1 MGMTLVQVSFY
12 LRLMEAFIMLF
23 ENTKTIQT
31 RSLPSKLVL
40 SRTLAS
46 MLVTLSLAATPL
58 TSWSQDE
65 GTAVKMSES
74 GICHD
79 ASSRHY
85 ERVKNFK
92 PYQSMQECLDAGGRK
107 PKK

>member
-1 MGMTLVQVSFY
+1 MS
-12 LRLMEAFIMLF
+12 F
-23 ENTKTIQT
+23 ENAQTIQT
-31 RSLPSKLVL
+31 RLLPSKSVL
-40 SRTLAS
+40 SKTVAS
-46 MLVTLSLAATPL
+46 VLVTLSLAAAPL

-65 GTAVKMSES
+65 ASAVKMSES

-79 ASSRHY
+79 VSSRHY

>member
-1 MGMTLVQVSFY
+1 
-12 LRLMEAFIMLF
+12 MLF
-23 ENTKTIQT
+23 ENARSIQT
-31 RSLPSKLVL
+31 RLISSKK
-40 SRTLAS
+40 LAS
-46 MLVTLSLAATPL
+46 VLVTLSLASMPL

-65 GTAVKMSES
+65 EVTVKLSTS

-92 PYQSMQECLDAGGRK
+92 PYESLQECLDSGGRA

>member
-1 MGMTLVQVSFY
+1 M
-12 LRLMEAFIMLF
+12 
-23 ENTKTIQT
+23 
-31 RSLPSKLVL
+31 
-40 SRTLAS
+40 
-46 MLVTLSLAATPL
+46 PL

-65 GTAVKMSES
+65 GVTVKLSTS

-92 PYQSMQECLDAGGRK
+92 PYESLQECLDNGGRV

>member
-1 MGMTLVQVSFY
+1 
-12 LRLMEAFIMLF
+12 MLF
-23 ENTKTIQT
+23 ENTRSIQS
-31 RSLPSKLVL
+31 RLISSKK
-40 SRTLAS
+40 LAS
-46 MLVTLSLAATPL
+46 VLVTLSLASMPM
-58 TSWSQDE
+58 TSWSQEE
-65 GTAVKMSES
+65 GVAVKMSTS

-92 PYQSMQECLDAGGRK
+92 PYESMQECLDNGGRA

>member
-1 MGMTLVQVSFY
+1 MFS
-12 LRLMEAFIMLF
+12 
-23 ENTKTIQT
+23 ENARSIQT
-31 RSLPSKLVL
+31 RLISSKK
-40 SRTLAS
+40 LAS
-46 MLVTLSLAATPL
+46 VLVTLCLVSMPL

-65 GTAVKMSES
+65 GVAVKLSTS

-85 ERVKNFK
+85 ERVKNFT
-92 PYQSMQECLDAGGRK
+92 PYESMQQCLDNGGRA

>member
-1 MGMTLVQVSFY
+1 MS
-12 LRLMEAFIMLF
+12 F
-23 ENTKTIQT
+23 ENAQTIQT
-31 RSLPSKLVL
+31 RLLPSKSVL
-40 SRTLAS
+40 SKTVAS
-46 MLVTLSLAATPL
+46 VLVTLSLAATPL

-65 GTAVKMSES
+65 GSAVKMSDS

-79 ASSRHY
+79 VSSRHY

-107 PKK
+107 PKN

>member
-1 MGMTLVQVSFY
+1 
-12 LRLMEAFIMLF
+12 MLF
-23 ENTKTIQT
+23 ENTRSIQT
-31 RSLPSKLVL
+31 RLISSKK
-40 SRTLAS
+40 LAS
-46 MLVTLSLAATPL
+46 VLVTLSLASMPM
-58 TSWSQDE
+58 TSWSQEE
-65 GTAVKMSES
+65 GVAVKMSTS

-92 PYQSMQECLDAGGRK
+92 PYESMQECLDNGGRA

>member
-1 MGMTLVQVSFY
+1 V
-12 LRLMEAFIMLF
+12 
-23 ENTKTIQT
+23 
-31 RSLPSKLVL
+31 KL
-40 SRTLAS
+40 ST
-46 MLVTLSLAATPL
+46 
-58 TSWSQDE
+58 
-65 GTAVKMSES
+65 S

-92 PYQSMQECLDAGGRK
+92 PYGSMQECLDNGGRV

>member
-1 MGMTLVQVSFY
+1 MS
-12 LRLMEAFIMLF
+12 F
-23 ENTKTIQT
+23 ENAQTIQT
-31 RSLPSKLVL
+31 RLLPSKSVL
-40 SRTLAS
+40 SKTVAS
-46 MLVTLSLAATPL
+46 VLVTLSLAATPL

-65 GTAVKMSES
+65 GSAVKMSDS

-79 ASSRHY
+79 VSSRHY

>member
-1 MGMTLVQVSFY
+1 
-12 LRLMEAFIMLF
+12 MLSK
-23 ENTKTIQT
+23 NTRSIQT
-31 RSLPSKLVL
+31 RLISSKK
-40 SRTLAS
+40 LAS
-46 MLVTLSLAATPL
+46 VLVTLSLASMPL
-58 TSWSQDE
+58 TSWSQED
-65 GTAVKMSES
+65 GVAVKMSTS

-92 PYQSMQECLDAGGRK
+92 PYESMQECLDNGGRA

>member
-1 MGMTLVQVSFY
+1 MS
-12 LRLMEAFIMLF
+12 F
-23 ENTKTIQT
+23 ENTRAIQT
-31 RSLPSKLVL
+31 RSLLSKASASVLV
-40 SRTLAS
+40 AF
-46 MLVTLSLAATPL
+46 SLATMPL

-65 GTAVKMSES
+65 GNTVKKSES

-92 PYQSMQECLDAGGRK
+92 SYDSMQACLDDGGRK

>member
-1 MGMTLVQVSFY
+1 
-12 LRLMEAFIMLF
+12 MLF
-23 ENTKTIQT
+23 ENTRSIQT
-31 RSLPSKLVL
+31 RLISSKK
-40 SRTLAS
+40 LAS
-46 MLVTLSLAATPL
+46 VLVTLSLASMPM
-58 TSWSQDE
+58 TSWSQEE
-65 GTAVKMSES
+65 GVAVKMSAS

-92 PYQSMQECLDAGGRK
+92 PYESMQECLDNGGRA

>member
-1 MGMTLVQVSFY
+1 
-12 LRLMEAFIMLF
+12 MLF
-23 ENTKTIQT
+23 ENTRSIQT
-31 RSLPSKLVL
+31 RLISSKK
-40 SRTLAS
+40 LAS
-46 MLVTLSLAATPL
+46 VLVTLSLASMPL
-58 TSWSQDE
+58 TSWSQD
-65 GTAVKMSES
+65 GGVAVKLSTS

-92 PYQSMQECLDAGGRK
+92 PYESMQECLDNGGRA

>member
-1 MGMTLVQVSFY
+1 M
-12 LRLMEAFIMLF
+12 
-23 ENTKTIQT
+23 
-31 RSLPSKLVL
+31 
-40 SRTLAS
+40 
-46 MLVTLSLAATPL
+46 PL

-65 GTAVKMSES
+65 GVTVKLSTS

-92 PYQSMQECLDAGGRK
+92 PYESLQDCLDSGGRT

>member
-1 MGMTLVQVSFY
+1 MFS
-12 LRLMEAFIMLF
+12 
-23 ENTKTIQT
+23 ENARSIQT
-31 RSLPSKLVL
+31 RLISSKKLASVLVAL
-40 SRTLAS
+40 SLAS
-46 MLVTLSLAATPL
+46 MPL

-65 GTAVKMSES
+65 AVTVKLSAS

-79 ASSRHY
+79 ASSQHF

-92 PYQSMQECLDAGGRK
+92 PYASMQECLDSGGRA

>member
-1 MGMTLVQVSFY
+1 MS
-12 LRLMEAFIMLF
+12 F
-23 ENTKTIQT
+23 ENSQTIQT
-31 RSLPSKLVL
+31 RFVL
-40 SRTLAS
+40 SKILAS
-46 MLVTLSLAATPL
+46 ALVTLTLVSTPL

-65 GTAVKMSES
+65 GNSVKMTES

-79 ASSRHY
+79 VSSRHY

-92 PYQSMQECLDAGGRK
+92 PYESMQECLDAGGRK

>member
-1 MGMTLVQVSFY
+1 MDMTLVQVSFY

-23 ENTKTIQT
+23 ENAKTIQT

-65 GTAVKMSES
+65 GSAVKMSES

>member
-1 MGMTLVQVSFY
+1 
-12 LRLMEAFIMLF
+12 MLF
-23 ENTKTIQT
+23 ENTRSIQT
-31 RSLPSKLVL
+31 RLISSKK
-40 SRTLAS
+40 LAS
-46 MLVTLSLAATPL
+46 LLVTLSLASMPL
-58 TSWSQDE
+58 TSWSQEE
-65 GTAVKMSES
+65 GGAVKMSTS

-92 PYQSMQECLDAGGRK
+92 PYESMQECLDNGGRA

>member
-1 MGMTLVQVSFY
+1 MFSANVRS
-12 LRLMEAFIMLF
+12 
-23 ENTKTIQT
+23 IQT
-31 RSLPSKLVL
+31 RLVSSKQIASLF
-40 SRTLAS
+40 
-46 MLVTLSLAATPL
+46 VTLSLASMPL

-65 GTAVKMSES
+65 GVTVKLSTS

-85 ERVKNFK
+85 ERVKNFT
-92 PYQSMQECLDAGGRK
+92 PYESMQACLDNGGRA

>member
-1 MGMTLVQVSFY
+1 MS
-12 LRLMEAFIMLF
+12 F
-23 ENTKTIQT
+23 ENAQTIQT
-31 RSLPSKLVL
+31 RSVL
-40 SRTLAS
+40 SKIFAS
-46 MLVTLSLAATPL
+46 TFVTLSLVSMPL

-65 GTAVKMSES
+65 GDAVKMSSS

-79 ASSRHY
+79 VSSRHY

-92 PYQSMQECLDAGGRK
+92 PYESMQECLDDGGRK

>member
-1 MGMTLVQVSFY
+1 
-12 LRLMEAFIMLF
+12 MLSN
-23 ENTKTIQT
+23 NTRSIQT
-31 RSLPSKLVL
+31 RLIS
-40 SRTLAS
+40 SRKLAS
-46 MLVTLSLAATPL
+46 VLVTLSLASMPL

-65 GTAVKMSES
+65 GVTEKLSTS

-92 PYQSMQECLDAGGRK
+92 PYESMQECLNSGGRT

>member
-1 MGMTLVQVSFY
+1 MSF
-12 LRLMEAFIMLF
+12 E
-23 ENTKTIQT
+23 KSQQKQT
-31 RSLPSKLVL
+31 RPVFASLF
-40 SRTLAS
+40 SRAIASTVVGLALTAS
-46 MLVTLSLAATPL
+46 PL

-65 GTAVKMSES
+65 AATVKMSNS

-85 ERVKNFK
+85 ARLKNFK
-92 PYQSMQECLDAGGRK
+92 PYASIQACLDDGGRA

>member
-1 MGMTLVQVSFY
+1 MS
-12 LRLMEAFIMLF
+12 F
-23 ENTKTIQT
+23 ENAQTIQS
-31 RSLPSKLVL
+31 RSLLSKV
-40 SRTLAS
+40 SAS
-46 MLVTLSLAATPL
+46 MLVAFSLATMPL

-65 GTAVKMSES
+65 ANTVKKSES

-92 PYQSMQECLDAGGRK
+92 SYDSIQACLDDGGRK